1 MIKEGDLSDGAGG
14 ASGLGELFACVG
26 ISAVSG
32 CVLNFGETEFQF
44 DLCRWE
50 HLLLPNT
57 CPAFRT
63 LVLPGRTRAPPSVQL
78 PPPQGQRP
86 TESETDSDGDALRAV
101 SEAARRMDEGGALV
115 WLPGRTSVRRRG
127 RLGWLLNCV
136 GAPQPLV
143 GRNGA
148 VA

>member
-1 MIKEGDLSDGAGG
+1 M
-14 ASGLGELFACVG
+14 
-26 ISAVSG
+26 
-32 CVLNFGETEFQF
+32 NFGETEFQF

-50 HLLLPNT
+50 HLLDLD
-57 CPAFRT
+57 
-63 LVLPGRTRAPPSVQL
+63 LLRTRAPPSVQL

-101 SEAARRMDEGGALV
+101 SEAARRMDEGGTLV

-136 GAPQPLV
+136 GAPLPLV